1 MPTCV
6 YTCRYDMRLAD
17 LRGTMLAG
25 TMLPTLDSGLLHGV
39 DFSGAALAGK
49 RNEYAC
55 AMYVNMCECVR
66 VCDVCVYMCVC
77 VCARALARCPCRYVY
92 VYRCNARDRD
102 ELDSQR

>member
-1 MPTCV
+1 MHMTTCV

-66 VCDVCVYMCVC
+66 VRDVCVYMCVYVC
-77 VCARALARCPCRYVY
+77 VRARAL
-92 VYRCNARDRD
+92 
-102 ELDSQR
+102 SM